1 MSLLKWK
8 ELATKT
14 SKLGIK
20 INYVHDTILKTKLG
34 EKTSQTSTLSIQT
47 NYHYQLGDVI
57 VGSLKLFLRKRQQ
70 LKKLEV
76 RNYGIDINDEVPD
89 YGLDDLFDEE
99 LQPDTTK
106 QLVPKPPSYEES
118 LQDFLE
124 GKKQVYMNPDII
136 HPGDDELPP
145 EYDDEIP
152 NYAIDDE
159 DTINT
164 ILDDLSFENYESV
177 EKKLNGPIMKP
188 QRTKKYLNKIIKE
201 ANYRRSQLKG
211 YKAHITK
218 QFNSGDL
225 TEAEKQ
231 MEHQRIDNARVTL
244 NQYINHYKN
253 KVKTIEGSRIKKVL
267 EMLCFLMM

>member
-89 YGLDDLFDEE
+89 YGL
-99 LQPDTTK
+99 
-106 QLVPKPPSYEES
+106 VSS
-118 LQDFLE
+118 L
-124 GKKQVYMNPDII
+124 NSSCWRI
-136 HPGDDELPP
+136 HSCD
-145 EYDDEIP
+145 
-152 NYAIDDE
+152 A
-159 DTINT
+159 
-164 ILDDLSFENYESV
+164 
-177 EKKLNGPIMKP
+177 
-188 QRTKKYLNKIIKE
+188 
-201 ANYRRSQLKG
+201 
-211 YKAHITK
+211 
-218 QFNSGDL
+218 
-225 TEAEKQ
+225 
-231 MEHQRIDNARVTL
+231 ARVS
-244 NQYINHYKN
+244 NQ
-253 KVKTIEGSRIKKVL
+253 L
-267 EMLCFLMM
+267 EVPMTW